1 MKTESTVYIIHESI
15 SCLPNMYNTF
25 CLVERGQISGILEMV
40 TNAGQ
45 LTPAELGQDEED
57 EDENKAE
64 ESLHEYDEEYKPDE
78 PPPKKMKIGYTNEE
92 RESLKLFFSNGI

>member
-1 MKTESTVYIIHESI
+1 
-15 SCLPNMYNTF
+15 MYNTF

-64 ESLHEYDEEYKPDE
+64 ESLHEYDEE
-78 PPPKKMKIGYTNEE
+78 
-92 RESLKLFFSNGI
+92 

>member
-1 MKTESTVYIIHESI
+1 
-15 SCLPNMYNTF
+15 MYNTF

-78 PPPKKMKIGYTNEE
+78 PPPKKMKIRYTNEE

>member
-1 MKTESTVYIIHESI
+1 
-15 SCLPNMYNTF
+15 MYNTF

-78 PPPKKMKIGYTNEE
+78 PPPKKMKIGYTKEE
-92 RESLKLFFSNGI
+92 REKIFNYLLKW